1 MAKILIKS
9 VKLIE
14 SNWLSGWIKTSMLID
29 KSELEERRKKIAS
42 FYKAKQCLFVYEE
55 KIQ

>member
-14 SNWLSGWIKTSMLID
+14 SNWLSGWIKTSMIID
-29 KSELEERRKKIAS
+29 KSKLEERRKKIAS
-42 FYKAKQCLFVYEE
+42 FYKAKRCLFIYEE
-55 KIQ
+55 KG